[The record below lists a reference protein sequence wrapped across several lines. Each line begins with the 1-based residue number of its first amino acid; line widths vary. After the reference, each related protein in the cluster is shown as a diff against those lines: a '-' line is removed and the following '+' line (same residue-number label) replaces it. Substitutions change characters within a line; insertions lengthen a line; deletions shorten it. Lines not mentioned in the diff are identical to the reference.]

1 MRGFWLVLIV
11 AALKLLTEIALIYVI
26 ARHVR

>member
-1 MRGFWLVLIV
+1 MRGFWLVLV
-11 AALKLLTEIALIYVI
+11 AAFLKLLTELVLIYVV